1 MLDKEINILGAGL
14 CGSLLSIMMAKQG
27 YSVTVREKRSDPRKN
42 RGSAGRSINLAMS
55 AKGIN
60 ALKYAGIFE
69 QIEPLLMPMKGRM
82 LHFQDGREE
91 LQPYGQYDHE
101 FIYSVSRLR
110 LNHLLIDAAE
120 EIGVEI
126 KFQHSVE
133 SFDKEKNVSFQS
145 NNGGYKL
152 TAKNL
157 LVTDGAGSMMRR
169 SYNGSSP
176 ILPQEEILPHIK
188 NKIDQKF
195 YEIIHTEK
203 FVKSTDSPL
212 EAAKKGKDTSMW
224 LSINSVKNKNSDI
237 VISAGNTGA
246 LLVIAKL
253 NLKMIESIDKP
264 ALSALWP
271 NKKGM
276 SVVLDLGANIEC
288 SSKNLLDFSIMGA
301 SLYKSLYPNDN
312 PNVALLNIGSEE
324 LKGNEIIKETFQILN
339 ELKSENFNF
348 SGYIEGN
355 QLMNGD
361 VNVIVADGFTGNV
374 ALKTAEGT
382 ANFIIE
388 ELKKTLGGTIIGKIS
403 SILNISN
410 LRKFKKRLDPRLYNG
425 AIFIGLDSPV
435 VKSHGGT
442 DYIGFSNSL
451 EVCNRIIKG
460 NLIDKIKNNIS

>member
-1 MLDKEINILGAGL
+1 MSKITKIAVDAMGGDNSPKKVLDGIIHNHNLHKDNYYKIFGNINEISKHI
-14 CGSLLSIMMAKQG
+14 
-27 YSVTVREKRSDPRKN
+27 EK
-42 RGSAGRSINLAMS
+42 
-55 AKGIN
+55 
-60 ALKYAGIFE
+60 
-69 QIEPLLMPMKGRM
+69 
-82 LHFQDGREE
+82 
-91 LQPYGQYDHE
+91 
-101 FIYSVSRLR
+101 
-110 LNHLLIDAAE
+110 
-120 EIGVEI
+120 
-126 KFQHSVE
+126 
-133 SFDKEKNVSFQS
+133 
-145 NNGGYKL
+145 
-152 TAKNL
+152 
-157 LVTDGAGSMMRR
+157 
-169 SYNGSSP
+169 
-176 ILPQEEILPHIK
+176 
-188 NKIDQKF
+188 KIDEK
-195 YEIIHTEK
+195 YYDIVHTEN

-212 EAAKKGKDTSMW
+212 EAAKRGKDTSMW
-224 LSINSVKNKNSDI
+224 LPIESVKKKESDI

-253 NLKMIESIDKP
+253 NLKMIENIDKP

-301 SLYKSLYPNDN
+301 SLYKSLYPEDN

-339 ELKSENFNF
+339 EKKSINFNF
-348 SGYIEGN
+348 GGYIEGN
-355 QLMNGD
+355 ELMNGD
-361 VNVIVADGFTGNV
+361 INVIVADGFTGNV

-382 ANFIIE
+382 ANFITG
-388 ELKKTLGGTIIGKIS
+388 ELKKALGGSVIGKIS

-410 LRKFKKRLDPRLYNG
+410 LKKFKKRLDPRLYNG

-460 NLIDKIKNNIS
+460 NLIDKIKSNI

>member
-1 MLDKEINILGAGL
+1 MTKSINIAVDAMGGD
-14 CGSLLSIMMAKQG
+14 GSPKKIIDGIIHNNKFNKDNFYKIFG
-27 YSVTVREKRSDPRKN
+27 NKN
-42 RGSAGRSINLAMS
+42 
-55 AKGIN
+55 K
-60 ALKYAGIFE
+60 
-69 QIEPLLMPMKGRM
+69 
-82 LHFQDGREE
+82 
-91 LQPYGQYDHE
+91 
-101 FIYSVSRLR
+101 
-110 LNHLLIDAAE
+110 
-120 EIGVEI
+120 
-126 KFQHSVE
+126 
-133 SFDKEKNVSFQS
+133 
-145 NNGGYKL
+145 
-152 TAKNL
+152 
-157 LVTDGAGSMMRR
+157 
-169 SYNGSSP
+169 
-176 ILPQEEILPHIK
+176 ILPYIES
-188 NKIDQKF
+188 KIDQKF
-195 YEIIHTEK
+195 YEIIHTEN

-224 LSINSVKNKNSDI
+224 LSINSVKNKDSDI

-253 NLKMIESIDKP
+253 NLKMIENIDKP

-388 ELKKTLGGTIIGKIS
+388 ELKEALGGTIIGKIS

-410 LRKFKKRLDPRLYNG
+410 LKKFKKRLDPRLYNG

-460 NLIDKIKNNIS
+460 NLIDKIKDNIS